1 MLASQVDRFPNF
13 KTDFQ
18 ALVTNGQPYDTL
30 VIPPKLL
37 QHDLLRELFARL
49 SPSRIPELPLDPHG
63 ARAIRDALD
72 ALTLYSH
79 YAQAALWSG
88 DAVKRAYIT
97 EQLPNVWKW
106 ALWLLPGAG
115 NVVDVNEV
123 NAETLSFP
131 LRKNGK
137 LIVPVDLRYTQ
148 LMILIGAILITEK
161 DANSKALLR
170 AQPRFMQVMLA
181 VLAHNWDSSKCD
193 TSNAAPLHAMMGHL
207 RDSLSPQDD
216 PDVVFR
222 ALADVTA
229 FDKKNPGRLFTAIT
243 ERLPWLYAQ
252 EEAYSAE
259 FLMGYIGTLSSLHD
273 YAPESFRENIQRAKG
288 GVVAVRLLCRVVP
301 DEGLSRQR
309 IDETQSI
316 SILMLLLDEVLMT
329 RLSDD
334 ALVEVIN
341 AGLLGVIDRLN
352 RYVPLD
358 HEDRKDHRSMVNKW
372 ISIVLMPSLVW
383 PEVLRAFHERAVE
396 AKLLDEG
403 RPVSPT
409 WPEWTALL
417 NRCKKL
423 WKRFTAFEERMA
435 EVQSSCH
442 NPECKQPSSKTKNGI
457 CECAKVAYCSSQCQ
471 KAHWRKTHRDEC
483 TRDSKYPMSTPS
495 IFLEYAPHKP
505 KLTYV
510 QRHFIRACALRDLAN
525 TRTADRM
532 DGRAVMVDY
541 TDPSEGDWMKGF
553 TVANIQ
559 LPDGMTGFEP
569 VAKGTTR
576 VFVRIGWGTRFAA
589 DVAVEKAISAKEVE
603 SMREPIT
610 MYKFTIC

>member
-1 MLASQVDRFPNF
+1 MPAPQVDRFTTF
-13 KTDFQ
+13 KADFQ
-18 ALVTNGQPYDTL
+18 ALVTNDQPYDTL
-30 VIPPKLL
+30 VIPPELL
-37 QHDLLRELFARL
+37 KHDLLKELFTRL
-49 SPSRIPELPLDPHG
+49 GPSRIPKLPLDQHG

-88 DAVKRAYIT
+88 DVVKKAYIT

-115 NVVDVNEV
+115 NVVDVTEV

-137 LIVPVDLRYTQ
+137 LVVPVDLRYTQ

-161 DANSKALLR
+161 DADTNALLR

-216 PDVVFR
+216 PEVVFR

-229 FDKKNPGRLFTAIT
+229 FDKKNPGRLFAAIT

-259 FLMGYIGTLSSLHD
+259 FLMGYICTLSALHD
-273 YAPESFRENIQRAKG
+273 YAPESFRDGIRRAKG
-288 GVVAVRLLCRVVP
+288 GVIAVRLLSRVVP
-301 DEGLSRQR
+301 DENHPRQR

-316 SILMLLLDEVLMT
+316 SILMLLLDEILMT

-334 ALVEVIN
+334 ELVEVIN

-358 HEDRKDHRSMVNKW
+358 HEDREDQRAMVNKCM
-372 ISIVLMPSLVW
+372 SIVIMPSL
-383 PEVLRAFHERAVE
+383 RAVE
-396 AKLLDEG
+396 AKLLDEE
-403 RPVSPT
+403 RPVHPK

-417 NRCKKL
+417 KRCSKL
-423 WKRFTAFEERMA
+423 WKRFTTFEERMA

-442 NPECKQPSSKTKNGI
+442 NPECTQPNSKTKNGI
-457 CECAKVAYCSSQCQ
+457 CECAKVAYCSPQCQ
-471 KAHWRKTHRDEC
+471 KAHWRKAHRDEC
-483 TRDSKYPMSTPS
+483 TRDSKYPMIPCKVMPDAPS
-495 IFLEYAPHKP
+495 KP

-525 TRTADRM
+525 TRDADRM
-532 DGRAVMVDY
+532 AGRAVMVDY
-541 TDPSEGDWMKGF
+541 TDPSEGDWAKGF

-559 LPDGMTGFEP
+559 LPDGMTGFEA
-569 VAKGTTR
+569 VAKGMTR
-576 VFVRIGWGTRFAA
+576 VFVRVGWGTRLAA
-589 DVAVEKAISAKEVE
+589 DVAVEKAISAEEVE

-610 MYKFTIC
+610 VYKFTIC